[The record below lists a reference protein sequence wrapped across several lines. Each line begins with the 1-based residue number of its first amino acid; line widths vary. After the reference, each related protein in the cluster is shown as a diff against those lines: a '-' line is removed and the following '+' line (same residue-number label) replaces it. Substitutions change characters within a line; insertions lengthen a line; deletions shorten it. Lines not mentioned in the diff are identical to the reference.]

1 MMYTRLALA
10 NCWRC
15 SGVRRSPWGSSPG
28 GTRQTTVAADC
39 TRVRVRSHNTPSA
52 ATITSAPVAP
62 ALVASVAPER
72 GRQPTTSPIANPV
85 SMAPPTRT
93 AARWVGGAGLAKTGA
108 MALVVSNLSVSR
120 GAARA
125 LEGVSFCLEPGSLT
139 ALVGPNGA
147 GKSTLLQAIAG
158 QLPLAAGTVTVA
170 GQPLDLQRARRLL
183 ALMPQR
189 GEIAWDFPISVRE
202 LVGLGRLVATRPGC
216 CDVEA
221 ALQRVGLE
229 AVAHRRLDQ
238 LSGGQQQRALLART
252 LVQPAQILLLD
263 EPCAAID
270 PPSRTALLAVMGQLR
285 DAGLTLLVSSHDWG
299 RDLDAYDRV
308 LVLDRHLLADGSP
321 GDVRQSLGEL
331 RVGNHCCG

>member
-1 MMYTRLALA
+1 
-10 NCWRC
+10 
-15 SGVRRSPWGSSPG
+15 
-28 GTRQTTVAADC
+28 
-39 TRVRVRSHNTPSA
+39 
-52 ATITSAPVAP
+52 
-62 ALVASVAPER
+62 
-72 GRQPTTSPIANPV
+72 
-85 SMAPPTRT
+85 
-93 AARWVGGAGLAKTGA
+93 
-108 MALVVSNLSVSR
+108 MAL
-120 GAARA
+120 
-125 LEGVSFCLEPGSLT
+125 EDVSFSLEPGSLT

-158 QLPLAAGTVTVA
+158 QLPRLEGTVSVA
-170 GQPLDLQRARRLL
+170 GQPLDLEQARRLL

-202 LVGLGRLVATRPGC
+202 LVGLGRLVAARPGC

-229 AVAHRRLDQ
+229 GVASRRLDQ

-308 LVLDRHLLADGSP
+308 LVLDRRLLADGSP
-321 GDVRQSLGEL
+321 GEVRQSLGEL